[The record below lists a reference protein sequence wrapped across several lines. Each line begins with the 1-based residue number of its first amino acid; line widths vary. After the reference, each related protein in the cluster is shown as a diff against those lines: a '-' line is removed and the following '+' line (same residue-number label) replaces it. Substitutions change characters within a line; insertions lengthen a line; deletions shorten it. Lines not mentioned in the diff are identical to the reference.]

1 MDKSDQLLV
10 LVGKGVRERVLL
22 SEEAMTLAG
31 RPNLFSNLIN
41 GGFKMCHVL
50 NMLAHLVE
58 DIVVAGAV
66 VLQDMVAARANIIHL
81 VKG

>member
-1 MDKSDQLLV
+1 MVGPLLC
-10 LVGKGVRERVLL
+10 LRC
-22 SEEAMTLAG
+22 A
-31 RPNLFSNLIN
+31 N
-41 GGFKMCHVL
+41 GGFEMCHVL

-58 DIVVAGAV
+58 DIVAAGAV